1 MAGQPGAQGGQ
12 HSFSSQEGYPPVAGG
27 FAGPA
32 AAAQPPYPDYQAWQ
46 AQGAPGG
53 YAGPDAHG
61 AMVNGGDYAYVIRQD
76 GAAPPAQP
84 DAPARGHGEWPGHP
98 APGGQAPTSGSAA
111 AASPAGPARAGRV
124 RAITS
129 GTAGT
134 GWPVVADERQEAA
147 SPEARSSAA
156 GPAAP
161 AAQAGQAIQA
171 DAAATAGTRP
181 RGEAAPEI
189 DPALAYGPD
198 DPAYGPPGPD
208 WYQRAAEG
216 APLTVDVE
224 ATAASEPQPTR
235 GPFEPL
241 RPGEREAAG
250 HAGYQQADGE
260 TALDAP
266 DTLDD
271 PDTRPLES
279 EIPDYEPID
288 YEMSELLDLGTPTD
302 PEAGA
307 LGQIRD
313 LYQAAETVSQVTL
326 DRHFDQILERQR
338 ELISEYFTESVGLGF
353 DSTEAEEAAPV
364 ASPAPADASS
374 PFGFDSAQSLTG
386 LRGELRGAQ

>member
-1 MAGQPGAQGGQ
+1 MAAQPGAQGGQ
-12 HSFSSQEGYPPVAGG
+12 HSFSGQEGYPPVAGG

-32 AAAQPPYPDYQAWQ
+32 AAQPPYPDYQAWQ
-46 AQGAPGG
+46 GQGAPGG
-53 YAGPDAHG
+53 YAGPGGYG
-61 AMVNGGDYAYVIRQD
+61 AMVNGGDYAHVIRQD
-76 GAAPPAQP
+76 GAASPAQP
-84 DAPARGHGEWPGHP
+84 DAPGRGQGEWPGHP
-98 APGGQAPTSGSAA
+98 AAPGGQAPASSSAA
-111 AASPAGPARAGRV
+111 AATPAGPARAGRV

-134 GWPVVADERQEAA
+134 GWPAVADERQEAA

-161 AAQAGQAIQA
+161 AAPAGPAIQA

-181 RGEAAPEI
+181 RAEAAPEI

-208 WYQRAAEG
+208 WYKRGAEG
-216 APLTVDVE
+216 APPTVDVE
-224 ATAASEPQPTR
+224 ATATASEPQPSR

-241 RPGEREAAG
+241 RLGEREGAG
-250 HAGYQQADGE
+250 QAGYQQADGE
-260 TALDAP
+260 TTFDAP
-266 DTLDD
+266 DTLDA
-271 PDTRPLES
+271 PDTGPLES
-279 EIPDYEPID
+279 EIS
-288 YEMSELLDLGTPTD
+288 EMSELLDLGTPTD
-302 PEAGA
+302 PEAGS

-386 LRGELRGAQ
+386 LRGELRSAQ